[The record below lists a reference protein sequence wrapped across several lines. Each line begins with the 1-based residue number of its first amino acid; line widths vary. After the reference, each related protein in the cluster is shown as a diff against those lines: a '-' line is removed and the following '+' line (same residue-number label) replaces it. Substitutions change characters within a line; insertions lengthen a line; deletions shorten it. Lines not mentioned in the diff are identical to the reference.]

1 MAFLKRAFPFVLV
14 AIGAIILSRKVAAV
28 SGLFDKVGL

>member
-1 MAFLKRAFPFVLV
+1 MSMRQV
-14 AIGAIILSRKVAAV
+14 AIYLAVAFAAIVLSRKVAAV